1 MTFPFPGRLA
11 APLLGAVLF
20 LAAGCAKSAAPA
32 AVPEEGAPPVAAAP
46 DKIRFKTDWFPQA
59 EHGGFYQALVK
70 GYYRDAHLDVDV
82 VPGGPGVLPSQLL
95 LSGTV
100 DLAMGRSDDLVVW
113 AQQGLP
119 LIIVGVYMEHD
130 PQGLLLH
137 EEDPAQGFA
146 DLDHRTVMV
155 APGVHWLDYIV
166 TKYHLQLNQIPL
178 NFGLAQFMADKR
190 FIQQCFVTD
199 EPYYVRK
206 NGGHPKTFLL
216 SESGYNPYR
225 VIFGTQAFVKA
236 HPDAVRRFV
245 AASLHGWDDYMKGD
259 PTEANAMII
268 KRNQQMDKDFIA
280 FSAQAMLDQHIVYG
294 KPELG
299 ERLGLM
305 TRKRMQE
312 QADIML
318 SLKIVPVAVPLE
330 KFVRFDLLPADLQ
343 ADAK

>member
-1 MTFPFPGRLA
+1 MTLPSAGRLA
-11 APLLGAVLF
+11 ASLLGGLLL
-20 LAAGCAKSAAPA
+20 LAGGCSRSGTPATMPEDGSAS
-32 AVPEEGAPPVAAAP
+32 AAAP
-46 DKIRFKTDWFPQA
+46 DKIRFKTDWLPQA

-82 VPGGPGVLPSQLL
+82 IPGGPGVLVPQLL

-100 DLAMGRSDDLVVW
+100 DLAMGRSDDVVVY
-113 AQQGLP
+113 AHQGLP

-137 EEDPAQGFA
+137 AEDPAQGFA
-146 DLDHRTVMV
+146 DLNHRTLM
-155 APGVHWLDYIV
+155 ATPGVHWLEYLRL
-166 TKYHLQLNQIPL
+166 KYHLELNLIPL
-178 NFGLAQFMADKR
+178 NFGIAQFMADKT
-190 FIQQCFVTD
+190 FVQQCFVTD
-199 EPYYVRK
+199 EPYYVAK

-225 VIFGTQAFVKA
+225 IIYGTQAFVNA
-236 HPDAVRRFV
+236 HPEAVRRFL

-259 PTEANAMII
+259 PTLANATIVQ
-268 KRNQQMDKDFIA
+268 RNQQMDKAFIA
-280 FSAQAMLDQHIVYG
+280 YSTQAMRDQHIIYG

-312 QADIML
+312 QADIL
-318 SLKIVPVAVPLE
+318 AELKIVTEAVPVE